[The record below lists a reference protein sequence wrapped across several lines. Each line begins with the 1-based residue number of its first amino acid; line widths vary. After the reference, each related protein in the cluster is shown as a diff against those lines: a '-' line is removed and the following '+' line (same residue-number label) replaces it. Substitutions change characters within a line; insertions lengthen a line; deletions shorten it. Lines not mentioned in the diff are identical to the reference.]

1 MLVRQWG
8 VTSLLSECID
18 LTARGCVSIAK
29 GKSLE
34 DAEDESVSMRLTF
47 KFRYFTGS
55 AFIRSLGEI
64 RSMGA
69 GYSAKDSYKRFRAST
84 SPVSASISP
93 TKQQKNRIG
102 QWTVLIDIDLF
113 MRIRQ

>member
-1 MLVRQWG
+1 MLVRQLEG
-8 VTSLLSECID
+8 DSLLSECID
-18 LTARGCVSIAK
+18 LTARGGASIAK

-34 DAEDESVSMRLTF
+34 DAEDESVSMRLNF

-69 GYSAKDSYKRFRAST
+69 GWSAKDSPKR
-84 SPVSASISP
+84 
-93 TKQQKNRIG
+93 
-102 QWTVLIDIDLF
+102 
-113 MRIRQ
+113 